1 MGRLGGVLVLKLFAW
16 LSAVRLSCE
25 ELVMWLSWGGMLAYG
40 LAARGM
46 TFPCGVQLGRA
57 NCDLQP

>member
-1 MGRLGGVLVLKLFAW
+1 MLVLKLLAW
-16 LSAVRLSCE
+16 LSAVQLSRRKDCR
-25 ELVMWLSWGGMLAYG
+25 ELMWLSWGGTTMCG
-40 LAARGM
+40 LAAKGV